1 MNKLFEKIYGCEA
14 AGTIANS
21 MGDVVE
27 GLSYMQI
34 EEKYGF
40 VDQLLAQDKQGHQ
53 RLTDGLGP
61 DLIYHP
67 HHRPAGMTEDGHER
81 HRLCASAIIKKGG
94 RIDLMDLAR
103 RWVQDIDVSKFG
115 YLLGPQD
122 QVIYYS
128 LLKLEFRR
136 GKSERMP
143 CGLHLSELP
152 R

>member
-1 MNKLFEKIYGCEA
+1 MVFLI
-14 AGTIANS
+14 
-21 MGDVVE
+21 
-27 GLSYMQI
+27 MQI

-152 R
+152 K